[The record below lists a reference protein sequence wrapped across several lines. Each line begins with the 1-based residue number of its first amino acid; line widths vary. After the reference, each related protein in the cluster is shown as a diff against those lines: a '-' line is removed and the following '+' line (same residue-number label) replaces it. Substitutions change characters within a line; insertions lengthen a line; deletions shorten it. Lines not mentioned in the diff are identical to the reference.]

1 MRKRA
6 IGWRVLL
13 LAVILGGAL
22 WACTDQ
28 RVFEGTYTS
37 NEAAQEGQ
45 ITLTL
50 CAGGEGTWDA
60 SMDTVAFRWKVRGA
74 EIWLHTRTGGV
85 VLGRVLDQNRLSVDV
100 PGVGNVLFKRMRD

>member
-1 MRKRA
+1 MRKRT
-6 IGWRVLL
+6 IGWLVPL
-13 LAVILGGAL
+13 LAVILVGAL

-28 RVFEGTYTS
+28 RVFEGTYTA
-37 NEAAQEGQ
+37 NEGAQEGR

-50 CAGGEGTWDA
+50 RAGGEGTWET
-60 SMDTVAFRWKVRGA
+60 STDTVAFRWKVRKA

-85 VLGRVLDQNRLSVDV
+85 VLGKVVDQNRLSVDV